1 MDILYEDNHL
11 IAINKRPGQIVQGDK
26 TGDPCMADEIKAF
39 LKQRDGKPGNV
50 FCGVI
55 HRLDRPV
62 SGVVLFAK
70 TSKALSRMNE
80 ILKQRN
86 CRKVYYAVVKNK
98 PPQPEGHLED
108 YLVRNEKLNKSFVVP
123 HSNIGATRAP
133 TIVQTFKHSNTPKLA
148 ILDYRLLA
156 TSSGGYHL
164 LEIEL
169 HTGRHHQIRCQLAHM
184 GCPIKGDLKYGYPR
198 SNPDGS
204 ISLHSRLLSFDH
216 PVRHEHDSQPVRQVT
231 IVAPHPFGNIFPD
244 LQENPTPQD

>member
-11 IAINKRPGQIVQGDK
+11 IAINKMPGQIVQGDK
-26 TGDPCMADEIKAF
+26 TGDPCLADEIKAF

-80 ILKQRN
+80 VLKQRD
-86 CRKVYYAVVKNK
+86 CRKVYHAVVKNL

-108 YLVRNEKLNKSFVVP
+108 WLIRNEKLNKAFVADN
-123 HSNIGATRAP
+123 SASGA
-133 TIVQTFKHSNTPKLA
+133 KLA
-148 ILDYRLLA
+148 VLDYKLLA
-156 TSSGGYHL
+156 TSTGGYHL
-164 LEIEL
+164 LEVVL
-169 HTGRHHQIRCQLAHM
+169 HTGRHHQIRCQLAHI
-184 GCPIKGDLKYGYPR
+184 GCPVRGDLKYGYPR

-204 ISLHSRLLSFDH
+204 ISLHSYLLGFEH
-216 PVRHEHDSQPVRQVT
+216 PVRHEPVT
-231 IVAPHPFGNIFPD
+231 ITAPAPFDNIFPD
-244 LQENPTPQD
+244 IQ